1 MENQMNQM
9 PAQQQPNVVS
19 SFGETMP
26 AEYEQETMNVIKQ
39 LSLNVTAP
47 VLFNYCANMLSN
59 FGKQYITKQDVFTF
73 LVQCSNLGLNPL
85 VKQIY
90 GFVSRGKL
98 AIVVSIDGW
107 NAIANRNKTFDGVDF
122 EFGPMRE
129 RELTFTRQ
137 SFGNGGKTSTTVP
150 VKRMVADW
158 IKCVVYRKDRSHP
171 VCVTTFFDEAYTGT
185 EPWSNQPMQMLQNRA
200 FVNSIKKAFNVSAY
214 ADDDSFVNMDMS
226 SHEETTF
233 EQPMHEPAAPAPQID
248 MKPQSQLMT
257 DIQRQTENVEIPELA
272 APKKRGRRKKAE
284 SEMIVNPEPSAE
296 NVDDVEQPVMTDVPL
311 NIDNVEPFPTLPPL
325 PGHDIEPIQEPMTAA
340 PAPTPEQIDCSGL
353 SPIGS
358 DLARMIE
365 NASDETALKFF
376 GLNIAQMTQ
385 LPEIDKNILRRL
397 YNSKLNSF
405 K

>member
-9 PAQQQPNVVS
+9 PAQPNVVS

-90 GFVSRGKL
+90 GFVARGKL

-107 NAIANRNKTFDGVDF
+107 NAIANRNKNFDGVDF

-233 EQPMHEPAAPAPQID
+233 EQPMQEPAAPAAPAPQID
-248 MKPQSQLMT
+248 MKPQSPLMT
-257 DIQRQTENVEIPELA
+257 DIQRQTADVEIPELT
-272 APKKRGRRKKAE
+272 KKRGRRKKAE
-284 SEMIVNPEPSAE
+284 SIQESTPEPI
-296 NVDDVEQPVMTDVPL
+296 Q
-311 NIDNVEPFPTLPPL
+311 
-325 PGHDIEPIQEPMTAA
+325 EPIQEPMMSDDVPVDIERVEQFEQFPPLPPLPAA
-340 PAPTPEQIDCSGL
+340 KPEPQPMPIQEPEQEPIDL
-353 SPIGS
+353 SSLSSIGA

-365 NASDETALKFF
+365 NATDVNALQFF
-376 GLNIAQMTQ
+376 GMNIAQMSQ
-385 LPEIDKNILRRL
+385 LPATDKTILSRIFIR
-397 YNSKLNSF
+397 KKNSF

>member
-1 MENQMNQM
+1 
-9 PAQQQPNVVS
+9 
-19 SFGETMP
+19 
-26 AEYEQETMNVIKQ
+26 
-39 LSLNVTAP
+39 
-47 VLFNYCANMLSN
+47 MLSN

-311 NIDNVEPFPTLPPL
+311 NIDNVEPFPPLPPL
-325 PGHDIEPIQEPMTAA
+325 PAAEPEPQPMPIQEPEQ
-340 PAPTPEQIDCSGL
+340 EQIDVSGL
-353 SPIGS
+353 SSIGA
-358 DLARMIE
+358 DLARMID
-365 NASDETALKFF
+365 NATDVNALQFF
-376 GLNIAQMTQ
+376 GMNIAQMTQ
-385 LPEIDKNILRRL
+385 LPATDKTILSRL
-397 YNSKLNSF
+397 FIRKKNSF

>member
-1 MENQMNQM
+1 MENQNQ
-9 PAQQQPNVVS
+9 QNVVS
-19 SFGETMP
+19 SFGESMP
-26 AEYEQETMNVIKQ
+26 AEFEQQTLDVIKQ
-39 LSLNVTAP
+39 LSLRVTAP

-59 FGKQYITKQDVFTF
+59 FGKQYITKDDVFTF
-73 LVQCSNLGLNPL
+73 LVQCSNMQLNPL
-85 VKQIY
+85 NKQIY

-98 AIVVSIDGW
+98 SIVVSIEGW
-107 NAIANRNKTFDGVDF
+107 NAIANRNKNFDGVDF

-129 RELTFTRQ
+129 RELKFTRTTFT
-137 SFGNGGKTSTTVP
+137 NGTKQNATVP

-158 IKCVVYRKDRSHP
+158 IKCVVFRKDRSHP

-214 ADDDSFVNMDMS
+214 ADDSIIMTDSGDIEPSFVDN
-226 SHEETTF
+226 EPIQE
-233 EQPMHEPAAPAPQID
+233 PMTAAPTPEPAQID

>member
-9 PAQQQPNVVS
+9 PAQPNVVS

-59 FGKQYITKQDVFTF
+59 FGKQSITKQDVFTF

-107 NAIANRNKTFDGVDF
+107 NAIANRNKNFDGVDF

-129 RELTFTRQ
+129 RELTRQ
-137 SFGNGGKTSTTVP
+137 SFGNGGRTSTTVP

-233 EQPMHEPAAPAPQID
+233 EQPMQEPAAPAPQID
-248 MKPQSQLMT
+248 IKPQSPLMT
-257 DIQRQTENVEIPELA
+257 DIQRQTADVEIPELT
-272 APKKRGRRKKAE
+272 KKRGRRKKAE
-284 SEMIVNPEPSAE
+284 SIQESTPEPI
-296 NVDDVEQPVMTDVPL
+296 Q
-311 NIDNVEPFPTLPPL
+311 
-325 PGHDIEPIQEPMTAA
+325 EPIQEPMMSDDVPVDIERVEQFEQFPPLPPLPAA
-340 PAPTPEQIDCSGL
+340 KPEPQPMPIQEPEQIDVSSL
-353 SPIGS
+353 SSIGA

-365 NASDETALKFF
+365 NATDVNALQFF
-376 GLNIAQMTQ
+376 GMNIAQMTQ
-385 LPEIDKNILRRL
+385 LSATDKSILSRIFIR
-397 YNSKLNSF
+397 KKNSF
-405 K
+405 N

>member
-9 PAQQQPNVVS
+9 PAQPNVVS

-107 NAIANRNKTFDGVDF
+107 NAIANRNKNFDGVDF

-233 EQPMHEPAAPAPQID
+233 EHPMQEPAAPAAPAPQID
-248 MKPQSQLMT
+248 IKPQSPLMT
-257 DIQRQTENVEIPELA
+257 DIQRQTADVEIPELTA
-272 APKKRGRRKKAE
+272 KKRCRRKKAE
-284 SEMIVNPEPSAE
+284 SIQESTTEPIQEQMIS
-296 NVDDVEQPVMTDVPL
+296 DDVPVDIERVEQF
-311 NIDNVEPFPTLPPL
+311 EQFPPLPPL
-325 PGHDIEPIQEPMTAA
+325 PAAKPEPQPMPIQEP
-340 PAPTPEQIDCSGL
+340 EQIDVSSL
-353 SPIGS
+353 SSIGA

-365 NASDETALKFF
+365 NATDVNALQFF
-376 GLNIAQMTQ
+376 GMNIAQMTQ
-385 LPEIDKNILRRL
+385 LSASDKTILSRIFIR
-397 YNSKLNSF
+397 KKNSF
-405 K
+405 N